1 MTTVLITVAVFATA
15 MIFLSLGVILANKPL
30 AGSCG
35 GLGALRKVL
44 GLGPCESCAEDPEAQ
59 KDKCSRAR
67 KEADRRRE
75 EMDV

>member
-15 MIFLSLGVILANKPL
+15 MILLSLGIILANKPL

-44 GLGPCESCAEDPEAQ
+44 GLGPCASCEEDPEA
-59 KDKCSRAR
+59 KADSCSRAR
-67 KEADRRRE
+67 KEAERRRE
-75 EMDV
+75 EIEV